1 MASEWDSVSFN
12 PCPWLCKVVVAALL
26 ACYRETQYSSTLL
39 TIKCAAPARN
49 DLTTSSANSLMIDI
63 QQLSFQ
69 YPGTEQ
75 PAVDSVS
82 LQIERGALFGLLGPN
97 GAGKTTLVSLIAGL
111 CQPQAGRILIDGR
124 VARLGQR
131 SVAVVPQEYAFY
143 GRLSAVEN
151 LAYFAGV
158 LGLTGADKAQA
169 LAGALQAAG
178 LNEVAQRRAET
189 YSGGFKRRLN
199 FAIGILRRPQVLILD
214 EATANVD
221 PQSRAFLLD
230 TIRDLNREGVTI
242 IYTSH
247 LLDEVQQLCRSA
259 AIIDVGR
266 LLRQGTMQ
274 ELLHPQEKTSLSID
288 LDHPPNSA
296 LLAQLQCQLQGQQRL
311 HWPQWQALDELA
323 ILLATIASSGCKVQ
337 SIHYG
342 SQSLENLFL
351 TLTSHAPRD

>member
-1 MASEWDSVSFN
+1 M
-12 PCPWLCKVVVAALL
+12 LCKVVVAALL
-26 ACYRETQYSSTLL
+26 ACCRETQYSSKLL
-39 TIKCAAPARN
+39 TRKYAALTRN
-49 DLTTSSANSLMIDI
+49 DVTNSSANSLLIDI

-69 YPGTEQ
+69 YPGAEQ
-75 PAVDSVS
+75 PAVDSIS

-111 CQPQAGRILIDGR
+111 CRPQAGRILIDGQA
-124 VARLGQR
+124 ARLGQR
-131 SVAVVPQEYAFY
+131 NVAVVPQEYAFY

-169 LAGALQAAG
+169 IASALQAAR

-189 YSGGFKRRLN
+189 YSGGLKRRLN
-199 FAIGILRRPQVLILD
+199 FAIGILGRPQVLILD

-288 LDHPPNSA
+288 LDHPPSSV
-296 LLAQLQCQLQGQQRL
+296 LLAQLQCKLQGQQCL

-323 ILLATIASSGCKVQ
+323 VLLATIASSGCKVQ

-351 TLTSHAPRD
+351 TLTSHALRD

>member
-1 MASEWDSVSFN
+1 
-12 PCPWLCKVVVAALL
+12 LCKVVVAGLL
-26 ACYRETQYSSTLL
+26 ACYRETQYSSNLL
-39 TIKCAAPARN
+39 TKKCAAPAGN
-49 DLTTSSANSLMIDI
+49 ELTTSSENSLLIDI
-63 QQLSFQ
+63 QELSFQ
-69 YPGTEQ
+69 YPGSEK

-124 VARLGQR
+124 AARLGQR

-151 LAYFAGV
+151 LSYFAGV

-178 LNEVAQRRAET
+178 LNEVAQRRAETYSGGNEVAQRRAET

-296 LLAQLQCQLQGQQRL
+296 LLAQLQCQLQGQRRL

-323 ILLATIASSGCKVQ
+323 ILMATIASSGCKVQ

>member
-1 MASEWDSVSFN
+1 MKSLTGM
-12 PCPWLCKVVVAALL
+12 CAAL
-26 ACYRETQYSSTLL
+26 
-39 TIKCAAPARN
+39 ARI
-49 DLTTSSANSLMIDI
+49 DVTSSSANPILIDI

-69 YPGTEQ
+69 YPRAEQ
-75 PAVDSVS
+75 LAIDSVS

-111 CQPQAGRILIDGR
+111 CLPQAGRILIDGQT
-124 VARLGQR
+124 ACLGQR
-131 SVAVVPQEYAFY
+131 AVAVVPQEYAFY
-143 GRLSAVEN
+143 GQLSAVEN

-158 LGLTGADKAQA
+158 LGLTGAEKAQA
-169 LAGALQAAG
+169 IASASHAAG

-189 YSGGFKRRLN
+189 YSGGLKRRLN

-230 TIRDLNREGVTI
+230 TIRDLNSEGVTI

-247 LLDEVQQLCRSA
+247 LLDEVQQLCQSA

-274 ELLHPQEKTSLSID
+274 ELLHPQEKTSLNID
-288 LDHPPNSA
+288 LDQPPSSA
-296 LLAQLQCQLQGQQRL
+296 LLAQLQCKLQGRQRL

-323 ILLATIASSGCKVQ
+323 DLLATITSSGCKVQ

-351 TLTSHAPRD
+351 SLTSRALRD